1 MKTDYTIT
9 PEYTEAVQ
17 ICQQEGMAALQAY
30 AQLQNFKPT
39 HEQIARMQRGMMNVN
54 ASCGQQMANSTEAA
68 EWLNAYAEARRSHAA
83 GEPLIRTVCKIAARI
98 LFVLLLVG
106 VGVGVMLK

>member
-9 PEYTEAVQ
+9 PEYAEA
-17 ICQQEGMAALQAY
+17 IAHKALAE
-30 AQLQNFKPT
+30 AWV
-39 HEQIARMQRGMMNVN
+39 NVY
-54 ASCGQQMANSTEAA
+54 T
-68 EWLNAYAEARRSHAA
+68 EARRSHAA

-106 VGVGVMLK
+106 VGVGVMVK